1 MDLTTHYLGLTLP
14 HPFVP
19 GASPLADDLDM
30 VARLEDPGAAAIVMS
45 AVFEEAIVSYGLA
58 PDRYLEQNPWGS
70 ARSTGH

>member
-1 MDLTTHYLGLTLP
+1 
-14 HPFVP
+14 
-19 GASPLADDLDM
+19 M